1 MSYSLTFTTSDQSY
15 SQPACAQF
23 GVAGGRKKK
32 VGTSFQELNEK
43 VKAEGTGA
51 AAAAGGA
58 GADDLAKLQEMM
70 AKAFEDP
77 AALEA
82 INQLSSGLQDVMEE
96 LGKMDPEA
104 LQAQMAQAMKLMT
117 QGDIMDA
124 VISKKDEVLASL
136 EQTGLVPPAELAKY
150 KADPAYFEE
159 QMKGAFDQM
168 KGLFENPD
176 LLKTASEAMKGMQEA
191 MSDPLLTK
199 MQELLMADSV
209 SEVEI
214 EELRLSFLQNPNW
227 MQDNPSMAMFQ
238 GLSEE
243 VKDARKF
250 KNGFL
255 EARKS
260 ITDMM
265 GGMGMGMNVAAGG
278 AGVGEL

>member
-1 MSYSLTFTTSDQSY
+1 
-15 SQPACAQF
+15 
-23 GVAGGRKKK
+23 
-32 VGTSFQELNEK
+32 
-43 VKAEGTGA
+43 
-51 AAAAGGA
+51 
-58 GADDLAKLQEMM
+58 M

-82 INQLSSGLQDVMEE
+82 INQLSTGLQDVMEE

-104 LQAQMAQAMKLMT
+104 LQAQMEQAMKLMT

-150 KADPAYFEE
+150 KADPVYFEE

-255 EARKS
+255 EARKA

-265 GGMGMGMNVAAGG
+265 GGMGMGMYVAAGG

>member
-1 MSYSLTFTTSDQSY
+1 MKFVRIVSLISLLVS
-15 SQPACAQF
+15 PACAQF

-104 LQAQMAQAMKLMT
+104 LQAQMEQAMKLMT

>member
-1 MSYSLTFTTSDQSY
+1 M
-15 SQPACAQF
+15 
-23 GVAGGRKKK
+23 KK

-43 VKAEGTGA
+43 VKAEGAGA
-51 AAAAGGA
+51 AATAGGA

-77 AALEA
+77 SALEA
-82 INQLSSGLQDVMEE
+82 ISQLSAGLQDAMEE

-104 LQAQMAQAMKLMT
+104 LQAQMEQAMKLMT
-117 QGDIMDA
+117 EGDIIDA

-136 EQTGLVPPAELAKY
+136 EQSGLVPASELAKY

-168 KGLFENPD
+168 KGLFDNPE

-199 MQELLMADSV
+199 MQEMLMADSV

-243 VKDARKF
+243 VKDAKQF
-250 KNGFL
+250 KAGFL
-255 EARKS
+255 EARKA

-265 GGMGMGMNVAAGG
+265 GGMEMGMGMNVPVGG